1 VGPGV
6 LAPPVP
12 PVGGQAWSDVAPLAR
27 IADAVGTPVYVYGA
41 DPIRRQYA
49 ALDAAL
55 AGLPHRIHYSVKA
68 NGSVA
73 LLRLLR
79 ELGAGVDVVSGGELY
94 LARRAG
100 FGGDD
105 IVFGGVG
112 KTAREIGEALDVGV
126 QLINAESEDEVM
138 LINELAAARGA
149 VARVGLRVNPEVT
162 VDTPHAYTRTGER
175 GSKFGVPVYEA
186 VAVAGRL
193 LGRGLANVRLAGLDM
208 HIGSQI
214 AGVEPYER
222 ALARLLDVVRE
233 LRADGAGK
241 GLEFLDIGGGLAVSY
256 GGGDGIDVSSFS
268 RTVTSAVGPTGLTL
282 LLEPGRF
289 LVGNAGLL
297 LTRVLY
303 RKQSGGKTYV
313 VTDAGMTELL
323 RPSHYQAYHRI
334 DVIAATR
341 RPQET
346 PRTTVDVVG
355 PVCESGDFFALD
367 RELDRAD
374 PGDLLAIH
382 SAGAY
387 GFAMA
392 SNYNARVRP
401 PEVLVDG
408 DRYAVVR
415 VRETYDDLVRHEV
428 DPPLDWVTH

>member
-1 VGPGV
+1 
-6 LAPPVP
+6 LQRAAR
-12 PVGGQAWSDVAPLAR
+12 QEWSDRAPLAR

-41 DPIRRQYA
+41 EAVRGQYE
-49 ALDAAL
+49 ALDEAL
-55 AGLPHRIHYSVKA
+55 AGVPHRIHYSVKA
-68 NGSVA
+68 NGSLA

-79 ELGAGVDVVSGGELY
+79 DLGAGVDVVSGGELY
-94 LARRAG
+94 LAKRAG
-100 FGGDD
+100 FGAGD

-112 KTAREIGEALDVGV
+112 KTAREIVEALDVGV

-149 VARVGLRVNPEVT
+149 VAPVGLRVNPEVT

-175 GSKFGVPVYEA
+175 GSKFGVPAHEA

-193 LGRGLANVRLAGLDM
+193 LGRGLVNVRLAGLDM

-241 GLEFLDIGGGLAVSY
+241 DLEFLDIGGGLGVSY

>member
-6 LAPPVP
+6 LAAAVP
-12 PVGGQAWSDVAPLAR
+12 PIAGQSWSDAAPLAR
-27 IADAVGTPVYVYGA
+27 IAGAVGTPVYVYGA
-41 DPIRRQYA
+41 EPVRRQYG
-49 ALDAAL
+49 ALDTAL

-68 NGSVA
+68 NGSLA

-94 LARRAG
+94 LALRAG
-100 FGGDD
+100 FGAAD

-112 KTAREIGEALDVGV
+112 KTAREIEEALDARV
-126 QLINAESEDEVM
+126 QLINAESEGEVT
-138 LINELAAARGA
+138 LINDLAGARGV

-175 GSKFGVPVYEA
+175 GSKFGVSVDDSMPVA
-186 VAVAGRL
+186 RRI
-193 LGRGLANVRLAGLDM
+193 RGLPNVRLACLDM

-214 AGVEPYER
+214 AGVQPYER
-222 ALARLLDVVRE
+222 ALARLLDVVRA
-233 LRADGAGK
+233 LHADG
-241 GLEFLDIGGGLAVSY
+241 LDSDLQFLDIGGGLAVSY
-256 GGGDGIDVSSFS
+256 DGGDGIDVSAFS
-268 RTVTSAVGPTGLTL
+268 RAVTGAVGPTGLTL
-282 LLEPGRF
+282 LVEPGRF
-289 LVGNAGLL
+289 LVGNAGVL

-334 DVIAATR
+334 DVVASPSGEPKA
-341 RPQET
+341 

-355 PVCESGDFFALD
+355 PVCESGDFFAQD

-374 PGDLLAIH
+374 AGDLLAIH

-408 DRYAVVR
+408 DGYAVVR
-415 VRETYDDLVRHEV
+415 TRETYGDLVRHDV
-428 DPPLDWVTH
+428 DAPIVWVTN